1 MDDGTWTQSDGWN
14 MVLINT
20 MECHDM
26 GLDLLDGKKT
36 ETLRHY
42 FLNYKMYFPFV

>member
-1 MDDGTWTQSDGWN
+1 MLVDNGTWKRSDGWME
-14 MVLINT
+14 MVLAKT

-36 ETLRHY
+36 EILRH
-42 FLNYKMYFPFV
+42 